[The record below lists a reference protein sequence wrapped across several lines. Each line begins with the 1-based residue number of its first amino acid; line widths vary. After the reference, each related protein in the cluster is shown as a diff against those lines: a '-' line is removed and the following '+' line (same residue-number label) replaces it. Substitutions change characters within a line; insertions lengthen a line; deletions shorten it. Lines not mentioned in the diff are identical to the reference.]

1 MLDIFFVFFLI
12 FYKVNC
18 SLNQNEQL
26 EDDDESIKVE
36 PEYSKTYFIEYHKKT
51 NFTFNISPNN
61 YLQINIHG
69 INCNFNLDFTGDTL
83 NKTNLDTYSI
93 QIDSKNN
100 VITVSPLVDIIDG
113 EDKLNYD
120 AKSCPLSINSYLIN
134 DNKAKVQIE
143 NKEENIFY
151 LNNNELSI
159 SYDIKNISND
169 NFVALSFQVNEK
181 VNLSVNAIN
190 NYCESQP
197 YSINKNIC
205 NSSIIFLNSTFLQ
218 NYAGI
223 NRTLLIKIHNNDEK
237 VVNIRFKIIEKD
249 SIFLLEKNALTIGF
263 LTSKTQYQYY
273 YTEVLEGEEG
283 ELMLHNK
290 RLYGVLYGKI
300 IDKNETN
307 KELLNDTSIY
317 PKDKTDI
324 NQLSYNPHGLFLK
337 FSYENTTHC
346 KNGCYLL
353 ITYEQQLAE
362 DDSSLIGYEFT
373 ILSRFWNYTDYISAI
388 VDIPFNEYL
397 IGAFEMGSI
406 THHYYSINIPDDAD
420 KFIIQIEGN
429 YLDCYYGEGRKK
441 ISTIKISGNTKE
453 LELYNPQNVTIL
465 DIENLNYTQKTMSF
479 AFRPKDYYADVFS
492 FYYFRILYIKKN
504 ETIFF
509 PIDSNL
515 GNLCIPEKEN
525 NEEELYYCNLIFK
538 NNYNELSTKFAIS
551 AAVQNEYFRIYT
563 SIINNT
569 KNLTEESK
577 KFLYIY
583 DGIEKDIDYFIFKFE
598 FQNNEIK
605 NIISCFLDRI
615 SIIYPQIYSSQ
626 MFFINDMTKKT
637 LFDVKNNYVFNYQHI
652 NGFQLNVNFSI
663 WKNETFEGSR
673 NFKGKPMAISI
684 NSGSKFITFS
694 PNYYYDDDN
703 DYVYYIKLVYDMKN
717 KGIEEIKSGEVISY
731 LISGDHFPLY
741 YYFKLKNNT
750 HINVDINLR
759 LNSYNE
765 TLLQNDFDIT
775 GYILDEDTMK
785 RKINGEYIQL
795 KDPYEGYYSNAFK
808 VGLLQINKEL
818 KEKSQ
823 NNNKYIMIEIKNKAS
838 IKIID
843 YLLVELSTK
852 EYNNNKDSYF
862 LPVNQYTLQTFDEVN
877 NIFVRNE
884 NKYYLSSDDKR
895 SDQVLIELSSAYD
908 DITIKFDK
916 KSNVN
921 FTYDCFRGFKKYRV
935 YNATNDDVY
944 FSVLNPYS
952 RRKANYMIRY
962 YYTGLGSEY
971 EYDLDLNPK
980 KEIISEHDDYV
991 NISISFKAIEIK
1003 NQQERIY
1010 RNDIYFMIY
1019 GFLYLLD
1026 KTSDEQINT
1035 TSILYEQIPL
1045 YEDKTKYYYNPYN
1058 LDKDKWNL
1066 IFYNIPREKNFIYDL
1081 QLKVNVVLLNRIYNE
1096 EFLIY
1101 TTKIDLTDIKIKEQD
1116 YITLIIVLS
1125 VVGGAII
1132 LGLIIFF
1139 AYKFVDL
1146 CKSNENLRERMKSLA
1161 FSNDIQKNVLITDQ
1175 DISKKDNDYESTF
1188 I

>member
-1 MLDIFFVFFLI
+1 
-12 FYKVNC
+12 
-18 SLNQNEQL
+18 
-26 EDDDESIKVE
+26 
-36 PEYSKTYFIEYHKKT
+36 
-51 NFTFNISPNN
+51 
-61 YLQINIHG
+61 
-69 INCNFNLDFTGDTL
+69 
-83 NKTNLDTYSI
+83 
-93 QIDSKNN
+93 
-100 VITVSPLVDIIDG
+100 
-113 EDKLNYD
+113 
-120 AKSCPLSINSYLIN
+120 
-134 DNKAKVQIE
+134 
-143 NKEENIFY
+143 
-151 LNNNELSI
+151 
-159 SYDIKNISND
+159 
-169 NFVALSFQVNEK
+169 
-181 VNLSVNAIN
+181 
-190 NYCESQP
+190 
-197 YSINKNIC
+197 
-205 NSSIIFLNSTFLQ
+205 
-218 NYAGI
+218 
-223 NRTLLIKIHNNDEK
+223 
-237 VVNIRFKIIEKD
+237 
-249 SIFLLEKNALTIGF
+249 
-263 LTSKTQYQYY
+263 
-273 YTEVLEGEEG
+273 
-283 ELMLHNK
+283 
-290 RLYGVLYGKI
+290 
-300 IDKNETN
+300 
-307 KELLNDTSIY
+307 
-317 PKDKTDI
+317 
-324 NQLSYNPHGLFLK
+324 
-337 FSYENTTHC
+337 
-346 KNGCYLL
+346 
-353 ITYEQQLAE
+353 
-362 DDSSLIGYEFT
+362 
-373 ILSRFWNYTDYISAI
+373 
-388 VDIPFNEYL
+388 
-397 IGAFEMGSI
+397 
-406 THHYYSINIPDDAD
+406 
-420 KFIIQIEGN
+420 
-429 YLDCYYGEGRKK
+429 
-441 ISTIKISGNTKE
+441 
-453 LELYNPQNVTIL
+453 
-465 DIENLNYTQKTMSF
+465 
-479 AFRPKDYYADVFS
+479 
-492 FYYFRILYIKKN
+492 
-504 ETIFF
+504 
-509 PIDSNL
+509 
-515 GNLCIPEKEN
+515 
-525 NEEELYYCNLIFK
+525 
-538 NNYNELSTKFAIS
+538 
-551 AAVQNEYFRIYT
+551 
-563 SIINNT
+563 
-569 KNLTEESK
+569 
-577 KFLYIY
+577 
-583 DGIEKDIDYFIFKFE
+583 
-598 FQNNEIK
+598 
-605 NIISCFLDRI
+605 
-615 SIIYPQIYSSQ
+615 

-637 LFDVKNNYVFNYQHI
+637 LFEVKNNYVFNYQHI
-652 NGFQLNVNFSI
+652 NGFLLNVNFSI

-694 PNYYYDDDN
+694 PSYYYDDDN

-750 HINVDINLR
+750 YINVDINLR

-877 NIFVRNE
+877 YIFVRNE

-980 KEIISEHDDYV
+980 KEIISKHDDYV

-1003 NQQERIY
+1003 NQQKRVES
-1010 RNDIYFMIY
+1010 NDIYFMIY

-1058 LDKDKWNL
+1058 LEKDKWNL
-1066 IFYNIPREKNFIYDL
+1066 IFYNIPSEKNFIYDL

-1101 TTKIDLTDIKIKEQD
+1101 TTKIDLTDIKKKEQD

-1175 DISKKDNDYESTF
+1175 SISKKDNDYESTF